1 MVAPSVGDMD
11 YQRLAYDDADT
22 AGQMHEDCTECGSR
36 IALPHQRVDDSIEEG
51 AVTMPAPSLRA
62 DDYLPEPRKPQIEVS
77 EAAAYLASRLHL
89 HLD

>member
-1 MVAPSVGDMD
+1 MS

-22 AGQMHEDCTECGSR
+22 AGQMHDDCTACGTR
-36 IALPHQRVDDSIEEG
+36 ISLPQQRHEDIDAEAL
-51 AVTMPAPSLRA
+51 TMPAPSLHVE
-62 DDYLPEPRKPQIEVS
+62 DYREVVKPQIEVS